1 VSPVTYRSA
10 RVQTGM
16 TGRGKQRSLK
26 RHLRCVRC
34 VQCVMRHVIPLP
46 HHTLLNVSQYVA
58 RCNVLWYISNSAAA
72 SHITITHCNVLH
84 IEKIA
89 MCYGVASISRHLKII
104 VSFAKETYK
113 RDDILQKRPIILR
126 SLLIV
131 ATPYA
136 ILLPTATAFAQCVMC
151 DVCCAMRNA

>member
-1 VSPVTYRSA
+1 
-10 RVQTGM
+10 
-16 TGRGKQRSLK
+16 
-26 RHLRCVRC
+26 
-34 VQCVMRHVIPLP
+34 MRHVIPLP

-136 ILLPTATAFAQCVMC
+136 ILLPTATAFAQCVM
-151 DVCCAMRNA
+151 VVVRCAMRDAIPLPSCICAVVCVCDMTHSHIGRGSFISDVT